1 MGMQIKKPSWK
12 MAYVRHVQSTAHR
25 PQALQHDLQCGP
37 PPSLDLKVAVLP
49 HGAAQGT
56 NPSLS
61 NSQITGALLTLCQ
74 QKPEHEG
81 STVQR

>member
-1 MGMQIKKPSWK
+1 
-12 MAYVRHVQSTAHR
+12 MAYVRRVQPMALR
-25 PQALQHDLQCGP
+25 PQSVQHDLQCGQ

-61 NSQITGALLTLCQ
+61 NSQIIGALLTLC
-74 QKPEHEG
+74 
-81 STVQR
+81 